1 MKVKFKFILV
11 IFVTLFL
18 LGCDNPLPPSKLD
31 FEGRWE
37 SENMLLVITKQGQ
50 VYYERQ
56 EGSVNTNVEAPI
68 KDFTSTGFSVGIGFF
83 STDFVVD
90 QKPTEIDGQWQMKVD
105 GVLLI
110 RR

>member
-1 MKVKFKFILV
+1 M
-11 IFVTLFL
+11 FVTLFL
-18 LGCDNPLPPSKLD
+18 SSCDNPLPPSKLD
-31 FEGRWE
+31 YQGRWE
-37 SENMLLVITKQGQ
+37 SENMLLNITQQGQ

-56 EGSVNTNVEAPI
+56 EGIVNTSVEAPI
-68 KDFTSTGFSVGIGFF
+68 KEFTSTGFSVGIGFF

-90 QKPTEIDGQWQMKVD
+90 QKPMEVDGQWQMIVD